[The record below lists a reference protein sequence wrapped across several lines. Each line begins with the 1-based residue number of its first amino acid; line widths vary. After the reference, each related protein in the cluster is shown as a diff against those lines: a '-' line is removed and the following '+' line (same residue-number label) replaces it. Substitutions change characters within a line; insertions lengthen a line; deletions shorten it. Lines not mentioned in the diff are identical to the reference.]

1 MAEMMCF
8 PFLDHGGAFQLVRW
22 CFGLFVFL
30 NIFNCLQ
37 GFFCWFMEILFW
49 VFGVLMIVSLGI

>member
-1 MAEMMCF
+1 MTEMMWF

-30 NIFNCLQ
+30 NIFNCLR

-49 VFGVLMIVSLGI
+49 VFGVLMIV